1 MDLLLLPASFH
12 SLRHSVGTHLL
23 VHGYGIRTVQ
33 ELLGHWDVSATMVY
47 THVLN
52 RAGKG
57 VRSPADALTQGL
69 SPSQL

>member
-1 MDLLLLPASFH
+1 MDSPLLPASFH
-12 SLRHSVGTHLL
+12 SFRHSFAAHLL
-23 VHGYGIRTVQ
+23 EEGYDIWTVQ
-33 ELLGHWDVSATMVY
+33 ELLGRRAVRRTMMY